1 MSVLARRARGLVLL
15 LVAGS
20 PLALFAQNR
29 PEPSQPFLVTMGEVW
44 STPQP
49 AAGPLNAMNCVIVF
63 PDGRLH
69 LELRR
74 QEFFEEKADLS
85 VFEGSLNGKEIQILR
100 DLLDA
105 GTVAQ
110 MPLFTFMPTLLS
122 GAAEGMQMF
131 SARISR
137 GKLRQQV
144 GYFVP
149 AEGGPAGSSEQKE
162 WSEAATALRPLVEW
176 FRALK
181 SAKPR
186 NWRRVSNAN
195 SNLCEP

>member
-1 MSVLARRARGLVLL
+1 MSVLAQRARGLVLL

-29 PEPSQPFLVTMGEVW
+29 PAASQLFLVTMGEVW
-44 STPQP
+44 SSPQP
-49 AAGPLNAMNCVIVF
+49 AAGAVNAMNCVIVF

-85 VFEGSLNGKEIQILR
+85 VFEGSLNVKEIQILR

-105 GTVAQ
+105 GTITQ
-110 MPLFTFMPTLLS
+110 MPPFTFMPTLLS
-122 GAAEGMQMF
+122 GAADGMQMF

-149 AEGGPAGSSEQKE
+149 AEGMTAGSSEQKE

-186 NWRRVSNAN
+186 NWRRVSKAN